1 MFVVEHFFV
10 VIDHANRRGEG
21 VGATEQAQVHAVA
34 HIAVA
39 GDGIRARGVHRFAV
53 GFNGYVL
60 QGLRLRCAGFGLRG
74 GFRLHGAVVAVVG
87 DGELGETQAEQGECD
102 FV

>member
-1 MFVVEHFFV
+1 M
-10 VIDHANRRGEG
+10 
-21 VGATEQAQVHAVA
+21 
-34 HIAVA
+34 
-39 GDGIRARGVHRFAV
+39 HRFAV

-74 GFRLHGAVVAVVG
+74 GFRLHGAVVG